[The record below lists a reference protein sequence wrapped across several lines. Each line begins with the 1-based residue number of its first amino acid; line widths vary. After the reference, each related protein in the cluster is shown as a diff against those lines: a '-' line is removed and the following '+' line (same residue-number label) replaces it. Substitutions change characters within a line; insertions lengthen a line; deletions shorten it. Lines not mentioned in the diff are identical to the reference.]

1 LEKASGG
8 RKEGTGHRYH
18 SIVQ

>member
-8 RKEGTGHRYH
+8 RKEETGHRYH